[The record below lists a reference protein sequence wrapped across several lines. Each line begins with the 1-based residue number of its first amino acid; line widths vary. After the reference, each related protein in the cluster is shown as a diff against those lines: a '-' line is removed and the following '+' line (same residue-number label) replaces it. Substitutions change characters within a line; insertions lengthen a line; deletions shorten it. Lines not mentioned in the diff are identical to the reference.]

1 MLLVY
6 DFIMTVGNGQ
16 MERGTFLLYK
26 YCPHKCHSLP
36 TILLISHNPLYMLLV
51 YRLIMATV
59 NSMDG

>member
-1 MLLVY
+1 
-6 DFIMTVGNGQ
+6 MTVGNGQ